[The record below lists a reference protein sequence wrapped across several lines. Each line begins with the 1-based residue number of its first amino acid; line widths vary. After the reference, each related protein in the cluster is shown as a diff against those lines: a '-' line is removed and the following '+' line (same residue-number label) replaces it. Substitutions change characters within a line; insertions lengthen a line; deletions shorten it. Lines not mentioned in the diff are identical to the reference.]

1 MKSDM
6 YLVGLLVGA
15 ITYAVLPNYFAEL
28 KVILEVAGA
37 IVMIYSTYSLVYAWI
52 NPKVKSNKTY
62 RDTQA
67 ILKRKSRPEEY
78 VSYKLGK
85 DPTFAA
91 RHAEVGRGIKY
102 IEKTKFENP
111 HDKEKDK
118 EAYEQF
124 EKLARIEKR
133 KMEDDWVRSQ
143 GMRRRLLL
151 AESRKKKKTSKKR
164 KPTKK

>member
-6 YLVGLLVGA
+6 YLVGLLAGA
-15 ITYAVLPNYFAEL
+15 ITYAVLPNYFAGL

-52 NPKVKSNKTY
+52 NPKVKSNKAYKDAHTLAT
-62 RDTQA
+62 RD
-67 ILKRKSRPEEY
+67 SNPEEY
-78 VSYKLGK
+78 VFYKLGK

-118 EAYEQF
+118 EAYDQF
-124 EKLARIEKR
+124 EKLARMEKR

-151 AESRKKKKTSKKR
+151 ADARKKKNKKR
-164 KPTKK
+164 KPKKK

>member
-6 YLVGLLVGA
+6 YLVGLLAGA
-15 ITYAVLPNYFAEL
+15 ITYAVLPNYFTEL

-37 IVMIYSTYSLVYAWI
+37 IIMIYSIYSLVYAWI

-67 ILKRKSRPEEY
+67 ILKRESRPEEY

-124 EKLARIEKR
+124 EKLARMEKR

-151 AESRKKKKTSKKR
+151 VDSRKKKNKKR
-164 KPTKK
+164 KPKKK